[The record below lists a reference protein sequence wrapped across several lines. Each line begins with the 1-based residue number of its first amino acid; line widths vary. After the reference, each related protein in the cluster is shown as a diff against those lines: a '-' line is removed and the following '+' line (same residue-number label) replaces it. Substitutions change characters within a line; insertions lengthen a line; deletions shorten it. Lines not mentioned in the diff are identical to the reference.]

1 MRLRRLLSLCFGALL
16 LLLGTAASADAAGPP
31 DPGGEGRFV
40 ALLNG
45 ARANAGLPPL
55 AVSGDLVAAA
65 RQHAAAM
72 ADRGAL
78 YHSGAGSR
86 VGGWT
91 VISENVGRGSS
102 VDHVHGM
109 FMGSG
114 SHRANIVDGRVSQVG
129 VGVVWS
135 GSTLYVTQIFRQP
148 RGAAPPPPPPA
159 PRPRVVA
166 PAPSPPPPPPT
177 TTTAPPTTT
186 TTAPPT
192 TTTTAPPTTTTT
204 VLRPAQTSETAPGG
218 PPFELAA
225 LGSAAAGGSVA
236 GLRLLRRWF
245 LR

>member
-1 MRLRRLLSLCFGALL
+1 MRRRRLLSLCFGALL
-16 LLLGTAASADAAGPP
+16 LLVGTAGSADAAGPP
-31 DPGGEGRFV
+31 DPGAEGRFV

-65 RQHAAAM
+65 RQHAGAM
-72 ADRGAL
+72 ADRGGL

-91 VISENVGRGSS
+91 VISENVGRGTS

-109 FMGSG
+109 FMASG

-129 VGVVWS
+129 VGVTWS

-148 RGAAPPPPPPA
+148 RGAAAPPPPPA
-159 PRPRVVA
+159 PRPRVTA
-166 PAPSPPPPPPT
+166 PAPAPPPLPPPPT
-177 TTTAPPTTT
+177 TTTTVAPTTT

-192 TTTTAPPTTTTT
+192 TTTAPPRTT
-204 VLRPAQTSETAPGG
+204 VLRRAQTSETAPAG
-218 PPFELAA
+218 PPLELAA
-225 LGSAAAGGSVA
+225 LGSAAAGGSLT

>member
-1 MRLRRLLSLCFGALL
+1 MRRRRLLSLCFGALFL
-16 LLLGTAASADAAGPP
+16 LVGTAGSADAAGPP
-31 DPGGEGRFV
+31 DPGAEGRFV

-45 ARANAGLPPL
+45 ARANAGLPPV

-65 RQHAAAM
+65 RQHAGAM
-72 ADRGAL
+72 ADRGGL

-102 VDHVHGM
+102 VDHVDGM
-109 FMGSG
+109 FMASG

-129 VGVVWS
+129 VGVTWS

-148 RGAAPPPPPPA
+148 RGAVASPPPA
-159 PRPRVVA
+159 PRPRVTVPA
-166 PAPSPPPPPPT
+166 PAPAPPPPT
-177 TTTAPPTTT
+177 TTTTAAPTTT

-192 TTTTAPPTTTTT
+192 TTTAPPTTT
-204 VLRPAQTSETAPGG
+204 VLHPARTSETAPAG
-218 PPFELAA
+218 PPLELAA
-225 LGSAAAGGSVA
+225 LGSAAAGGGFT